1 MNNNKGFDK
10 TLIFIITLLFLI
22 GEVLIASA
30 IHVNDGASPKRLFIQ
45 FASFVLGLIFVGAM
59 NIINYDD
66 FKKYYK
72 HIYAVAICP
81 ALGVCAGTWCSA
93 WRSKRMDRP

>member
-1 MNNNKGFDK
+1 MNNYKGFDK

-45 FASFVLGLIFVGAM
+45 FASFILGLIFVGAM
-59 NIINYDD
+59 NIINYDY
-66 FKKYYK
+66 FNKYSK
-72 HIYAVAICP
+72 HIY
-81 ALGVCAGTWCSA
+81 
-93 WRSKRMDRP
+93 